1 MSSLDISY
9 SNGIYKATRGTQV
22 IGQGRTIETLID
34 NATDQAFPEQARFHA
49 AEVLANMLGP
59 VEEGGNTQIHTR

>member
-9 SNGIYKATRGTQV
+9 SNGIYRATRGTQT
-22 IGQGRTIETLID
+22 IGQGRTIESLID

-49 AEVLANMLGP
+49 AEVIENMLGP
-59 VEEGGNTQIHTR
+59 VKEGGNTQIHTR